1 MTADRE
7 MMKRNNSI
15 FIRWEAVVLAL
26 AVVLCGLLEPAY
38 CETDGTAL
46 LLQQAPPQ
54 GGKISPSVGVH
65 HFEPYAEVT
74 LTAVPKPG
82 YHFVY
87 WLGDVSDPT
96 ANSTIVYLDAP
107 KIVIAVFE
115 RVEYDFLVVEER
127 PQSRPVGGLVGSGA
141 DYSRRG
147 GGGGIGRRP
156 SPPSPPSNGEN
167 GNGDMNGDFPV
178 PPEGNDFPVP
188 EPIPEPATVLL
199 LGLGSLAL
207 LRKRRA

>member
-1 MTADRE
+1 
-7 MMKRNNSI
+7 MKRNNSI
-15 FIRWEAVVLAL
+15 FIGWKGVVLAL

-38 CETDGTAL
+38 CQTDGTAL
-46 LLQQAPPQ
+46 LLQQTPPQ
-54 GGKISPSVGVH
+54 GGKISPSVGIH

-115 RVEYDFLVVEER
+115 RVEYDFLVAEEGS
-127 PQSRPVGGLVGSGA
+127 QSSPVGGLVGSAG
-141 DYSRRG
+141 DYARGG

-156 SPPSPPSNGEN
+156 SPPSWPSPPPAPEK
-167 GNGDMNGDFPV
+167 DFPV

-188 EPIPEPATVLL
+188 EPIPEPATGILL
-199 LGLGSLAL
+199 VLGSLFAL
-207 LRKRRA
+207 ARRRAGKQAR

>member
-1 MTADRE
+1 M
-7 MMKRNNSI
+7 
-15 FIRWEAVVLAL
+15 
-26 AVVLCGLLEPAY
+26 
-38 CETDGTAL
+38 
-46 LLQQAPPQ
+46 
-54 GGKISPSVGVH
+54 
-65 HFEPYAEVT
+65 
-74 LTAVPKPG
+74 TAVPKPG

-115 RVEYDFLVVEER
+115 RVEYDFLAVEER
-127 PQSRPVGGLVGSGA
+127 AQSRPVGGLVGSAG
-141 DYSRRG
+141 DYARGG

-156 SPPSPPSNGEN
+156 SWPSPPSPPPPPPEEEE
-167 GNGDMNGDFPV
+167 DFPV

-199 LGLGSLAL
+199 LGWGSLAL
-207 LRKRRA
+207 LRNRSRMRRFPMSF